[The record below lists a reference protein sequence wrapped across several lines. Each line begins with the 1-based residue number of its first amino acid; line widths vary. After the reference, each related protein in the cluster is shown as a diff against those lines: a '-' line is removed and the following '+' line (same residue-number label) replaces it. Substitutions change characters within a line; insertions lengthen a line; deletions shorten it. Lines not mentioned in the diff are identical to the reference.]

1 MLAGESN
8 SVVNCYI
15 HDTDYIGTYA
25 SCVQLYGKGNVLSH
39 CTLTRSGRTVLDYRG
54 MYQALVQYNDMSH
67 SGLLTS
73 DLGLTYGNVIEG
85 GNSEVRYNWLH
96 DNDDDHVDMGLYY
109 DHGTQNIISHH
120 NVVWGVGYSAFL
132 INFYG
137 YYHLVYNNSF
147 SADKNGFRSAWGNK
161 YPPDLYGCRFFNNI
175 FSGICYTSADNYAW
189 GYNYAEYKDLIDNK
203 YLPGDSSLI
212 DQALPI
218 AGINDDYSG
227 NSPDPGAYESEGYKW
242 IPGHDFDNPPVVNTP
257 HDPNRSSVTGSSM
270 PRSNMRTTSSPGMH
284 HMAISPST
292 REGRYRPLKT
302 SSRFAWAATVWN
314 CGLARLK
321 SFRILRASARTHGT
335 SLPDGSEST
344 RGKLPGSG
352 YVITGVLKYVVLLSA
367 ATVPGG
373 TGAL

>member
-1 MLAGESN
+1 
-8 SVVNCYI
+8 
-15 HDTDYIGTYA
+15 
-25 SCVQLYGKGNVLSH
+25 
-39 CTLTRSGRTVLDYRG
+39 
-54 MYQALVQYNDMSH
+54 MSH

-242 IPGHDFDNPPVVNTP
+242 IPGHDFDNPPVVNTTRSKP
-257 HDPNRSSVTGSSM
+257 VFRNRIVNATFEHEDHIFPWYASHGNLAVYKGRKVQTTEDIEPLRMGSYSMELRPGETEIVQDIEGLSPDTWYEFAGWVRVDKGETARLGVRNYGGPEIRGITISGNSPRWNRSLVTFKTGPNSSFVQIFI
-270 PRSNMRTTSSPGMH
+270 R
-284 HMAISPST
+284 
-292 REGRYRPLKT
+292 RENSGDGKI
-302 SSRFAWAATVWN
+302 FIDDF
-314 CGLARLK
+314 GLIK
-321 SFRILRASARTHGT
+321 
-335 SLPDGSEST
+335 
-344 RGKLPGSG
+344 K
-352 YVITGVLKYVVLLSA
+352 
-367 ATVPGG
+367 
-373 TGAL
+373 